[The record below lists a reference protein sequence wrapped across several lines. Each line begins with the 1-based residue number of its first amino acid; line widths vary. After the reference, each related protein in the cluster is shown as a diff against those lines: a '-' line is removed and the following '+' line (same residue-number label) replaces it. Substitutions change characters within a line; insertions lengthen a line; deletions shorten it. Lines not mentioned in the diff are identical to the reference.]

1 MSIVL
6 SKQNVRVRFAPSP
19 TGNLH
24 IGGLRTALFNWLFA
38 RHFQGTFLLRI
49 EDTDIERSTP
59 EFFDSI
65 LGALD
70 WVSITSDEPLVIQ
83 SHALDMHKKLIK
95 QLLDDGKAYRCY
107 CPVSTDA
114 ESLDYFRYGSLCRMR
129 EPVETDQ
136 PYVVRIKLPTDQT
149 RIEFND
155 LIYGPISFPV
165 DQFDDFI
172 IARSDG
178 TPVYNFVVV
187 ADDAAMKITHVIR
200 GEEHLQNTPK
210 QIILYQ
216 ALGYSVPYFAHLP
229 LILGPSGS
237 KLSKRD
243 GATSVL
249 DYKKNGYL
257 AHALCNYLVRLG
269 WSHGDQEVFTID
281 ELINHFTLEGVNKKG
296 SIFDHKK
303 LDWLNGLY
311 IRSMNNQELIDYI
324 QRDVNHNFCATFT
337 HWSHEQLLGFI
348 ALYKE
353 RCITLVE
360 LNEKLCSLHDPSHEI
375 SEADR
380 IMWIQENTLVY
391 LENLLACIKKNEE
404 YSLEFIK
411 NCTKMVCKESSIQLV
426 ALAQPLRLALTATTA
441 SPGIFELMELL
452 GKEETV
458 HRIER
463 FIQIMAQ
470 YKVKKVKERGA

>member
-1 MSIVL
+1 MGTSL
-6 SKQNVRVRFAPSP
+6 SEQTVRVRFAPSP

-38 RHFQGTFLLRI
+38 RHFQGTFLVRI
-49 EDTDIERSTP
+49 EDTDLERSTP

-65 LGALD
+65 LGALE

-83 SHALDMHKKLIK
+83 SHAIELHKKLIK
-95 QLLDDGKAYRCY
+95 QLLDQGKAYRCY
-107 CPVSTDA
+107 CPISTDV
-114 ESLDYFRYGSLCRMR
+114 ESMDYFRYASLCRMK

-136 PYVVRIKLPTDQT
+136 PFVVRIKLPEDQQ
-149 RIEFND
+149 RIEFTD
-155 LIYGPISFPV
+155 LIYGSISFPL

-187 ADDAAMKITHVIR
+187 ADDTAMKITHVIR

-216 ALGYSVPYFAHLP
+216 ALGFPTPFFAHLP

-269 WSHGDQEVFTID
+269 WSHGDQEVFSID
-281 ELINHFTLEGVNKKG
+281 ELITHFTLEAVNKKG

-311 IRSMNNQELIDYI
+311 IRQMPNQELIDHMQKDI
-324 QRDVNHNFCATFT
+324 DHNFCAHFSQ
-337 HWSHEQLLGFI
+337 WSHEQLLGFV

-353 RCITLVE
+353 RSLTLID
-360 LNEKLCSLHDPSHEI
+360 LREKLYALHDAKNEIAESDKEQWIHEHI
-375 SEADR
+375 LTHLQELADR
-380 IMWIQENTLVY
+380 I
-391 LENLLACIKKNEE
+391 KNSED

-411 NCTKMVCKESSIQLV
+411 NCTKTVCKEYGIQLV

-452 GKEETV
+452 GKKETLF
-458 HRIER
+458 RIER
-463 FIQIMAQ
+463 FLNEMARFIS
-470 YKVKKVKERGA
+470 KKR

>member
-1 MSIVL
+1 MATSL
-6 SKQNVRVRFAPSP
+6 SEYKVRVRFAPSP

-38 RHFQGTFLLRI
+38 RHNQGTFLVRI
-49 EDTDIERSTP
+49 EDTDLERSTP
-59 EFFDSI
+59 DFFDSI

-70 WVSITSDEPLVIQ
+70 WSSITSDEPIVIQ
-83 SHALDMHKKLIK
+83 SHALDTHKKLINK
-95 QLLDDGKAYRCY
+95 LLDEGKAYRCY
-107 CPVSTDA
+107 CPVSTDV
-114 ESLDYFRYGSLCRMR
+114 ESMDYFRYGSLCRMKK
-129 EPVETDQ
+129 PVELDQ
-136 PYVVRIKLPTDQT
+136 PFVVRIKLPSDQK
-149 RIEFND
+149 RIEFHD
-155 LIYGPISFPV
+155 LIYGPISFPL

-187 ADDAAMKITHVIR
+187 ADDDAMKITHIIR

-216 ALGYSVPYFAHLP
+216 ALGYVLPYFAHLP

-257 AHALCNYLVRLG
+257 AQALCNYLVRLG
-269 WSHGDQEVFTID
+269 WSHGDQEIFTFD
-281 ELINHFTLEGVNKKG
+281 ELISFFTLEVVNKKG

-303 LDWLNGLY
+303 LDWLNAHY
-311 IRSMNNQELIDYI
+311 IRQMQSQELIDYI
-324 QRDVNHNFCATFT
+324 QRDNDHNFCAHFT
-337 HWSHEQLLGFI
+337 RWNHRQLEGLVS
-348 ALYKE
+348 LYKE
-353 RCITLVE
+353 RSTTLVE
-360 LNEKLCSLHDPSHEI
+360 LREKLYALHDATDLITEVDK
-375 SEADR
+375 EKWVD
-380 IMWIQENTLVY
+380 ENTLIY
-391 LENLLACIKKNEE
+391 LKDFVLILKQGEE
-404 YSLEFIK
+404 YSVEFLK
-411 NCTKMVCKESSIQLV
+411 NSAKAVCKESNIQLV

-452 GKEETV
+452 GKEESLGRV
-458 HRIER
+458 ER
-463 FIQIMAQ
+463 FINEMALFIS
-470 YKVKKVKERGA
+470 KKR

>member
-1 MSIVL
+1 METSL
-6 SKQNVRVRFAPSP
+6 STHAVRVRFAPSP

-38 RHFQGTFLLRI
+38 RHHKGTFLVRI
-49 EDTDIERSTP
+49 EDTDLERSTP

-70 WVSITSDEPLVIQ
+70 WASITSDEPLVIQ
-83 SHALDMHKKLIK
+83 SHSVEIHKNLI
-95 QLLDDGKAYRCY
+95 QRLLDEGKAYRCY
-107 CPVSTDA
+107 CPVSTDV
-114 ESLDYFRYGSLCRMR
+114 ESIDYFRYGSLCRMR
-129 EPVETDQ
+129 EAVEVDQ
-136 PYVVRIKLPTDQT
+136 PYVVRIKLPDQK

-155 LIYGPISFPV
+155 LIYGPISFPL

-210 QIILYQ
+210 QIILYH
-216 ALGYSVPYFAHLP
+216 ALGYSLPHFAHLP

-269 WSHGDQEVFTID
+269 WSHGDQEIFSID
-281 ELINHFTLEGVNKKG
+281 ELIAYFTLESVNKKG

-303 LDWLNGLY
+303 LDWLNGHY
-311 IRSMNNQELIDYI
+311 IRHMANQDLVDAL
-324 QRDVNHNFCATFT
+324 QKDVDHNFCAHFSQ
-337 HWSHEQLLGFI
+337 WSHDQLLGFI
-348 ALYKE
+348 SLYKD
-353 RCITLVE
+353 RSITLVE
-360 LNEKLCSLHDPSHEI
+360 LKEKLFSLHDASNKI
-375 SEADR
+375 SDLDKEH
-380 IMWIQENTLVY
+380 WIHENTLTY
-391 LENLLACIKKNEE
+391 LQAMVDRIKKSDE
-404 YSLEFIK
+404 YTIETLKSGAKTL
-411 NCTKMVCKESSIQLV
+411 CKELGIQLV
-426 ALAQPLRLALTATTA
+426 ALAQPLRLALTATTS
-441 SPGIFELMELL
+441 SPGVFELMELL
-452 GKEETV
+452 GKKETV
-458 HRIER
+458 HRVEQ
-463 FIQIMAQ
+463 FVSEMAQ
-470 YKVKKVKERGA
+470 FISKKR

>member
-1 MSIVL
+1 MSSSL
-6 SKQNVRVRFAPSP
+6 SDQKVRVRFAPSP

-38 RHFQGTFLLRI
+38 RHLQGTFLVRI
-49 EDTDIERSTP
+49 EDTDLERSTP

-83 SHALDMHKKLIK
+83 SHALEHHKKLIK
-95 QLLDDGKAYRCY
+95 KLLDEGKAYRCY
-107 CPVSTDA
+107 CPVSTDV
-114 ESLDYFRYGSLCRMR
+114 ESMDYFRYSSLCRMK

-136 PYVVRIKLPTDQT
+136 PFVVRIKLPSDQQ
-149 RIEFND
+149 RIEFQD
-155 LIYGPISFPV
+155 LIYGPISFPL

-200 GEEHLQNTPK
+200 GEEHLQNSPK

-216 ALGYSVPYFAHLP
+216 ALGFSIPYFAHLP

-257 AHALCNYLVRLG
+257 ARALCNYLVRLG
-269 WSHGDQEVFTID
+269 WSHGDQELFTID
-281 ELINHFTLEGVNKKG
+281 ELIANFTLEAVNKKG

-303 LDWLNGLY
+303 LDWMNGLY
-311 IRSMNNQELIDYI
+311 IRQASSQELIDSI
-324 QRDVNHNFCATFT
+324 QKDNDHNFCAHFVQ
-337 HWSHEQLLGFI
+337 WSHEQLVGFI
-348 ALYKE
+348 ALYKD
-353 RCITLVE
+353 RSTTLVE
-360 LNEKLCSLHDPSHEI
+360 LRDKLYALHDGCNELSI
-375 SEADR
+375 SDR
-380 IMWIQENTLVY
+380 EQWVNEDSLTY
-391 LENLLACIKKNEE
+391 LKNFVDCVKTSED
-404 YSLEFIK
+404 YSLEFLKNSCKALCNDAGIK
-411 NCTKMVCKESSIQLV
+411 FV

-441 SPGIFELMELL
+441 SPGVFELMELL
-452 GKEETV
+452 GKKESLQRV
-458 HRIER
+458 ER
-463 FIQIMAQ
+463 FIAEMAR
-470 YKVKKVKERGA
+470 YIPKKG